1 LRLLLWAAAQTD
13 FRLVEVA
20 MRAGFLV
27 AVLFA
32 VVVLSRAPIASATS
46 AVVVGSFN
54 FVDLDQGGWAAGPL
68 YADGSVGGSGHFSF
82 DNGENV
88 GTITALSWEP
98 AGPDAVI
105 MCFSDANTKGTV
117 PLFPSPMCV
126 PLPVGS
132 PTIVSLAPGERSLI
146 RVTLNE

>member
-1 LRLLLWAAAQTD
+1 VAAAKTD
-13 FRLVEVA
+13 FRPREVA

-27 AVLFA
+27 VGVFA
-32 VVVLSRAPIASATS
+32 LMVLSSAPIATAAT
-46 AVVVGSFN
+46 AVVGSYN

-82 DNGENV
+82 DNGANV
-88 GTITALSWEP
+88 GTITAVSWEP
-98 AGPDAVI
+98 AGPDAII
-105 MCFSDANTKGTV
+105 MCFTDTNTKGTV
-117 PLFPSPMCV
+117 PLFPSPLCV

-146 RVTLNE
+146 RVTLNQ